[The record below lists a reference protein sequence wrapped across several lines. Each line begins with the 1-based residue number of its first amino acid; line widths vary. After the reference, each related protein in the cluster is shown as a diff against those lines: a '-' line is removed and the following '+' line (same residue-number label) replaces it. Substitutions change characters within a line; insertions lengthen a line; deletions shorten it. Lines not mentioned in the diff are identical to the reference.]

1 MATRTRSSLMSTVA
15 SYVAKSLR
23 RYACRCTQQANAST
37 PGIRIMSTIL
47 SGQTQSYSR
56 EWVEQLLNFGHFES
70 LLNKKDLVIIN
81 LANPPRMLNRI
92 MSAIRECV
100 EHAFDSK
107 TMSMGGNITKKMVLE
122 RKKTW

>member
-1 MATRTRSSLMSTVA
+1 
-15 SYVAKSLR
+15 
-23 RYACRCTQQANAST
+23 
-37 PGIRIMSTIL
+37 MSTIL